1 MRIPTK
7 DGDVVVQLR
16 ETKGTTCFL
25 ASHGEAK
32 MVIDGL
38 NIYEQEYGKKFVANE
53 YEHQDLINERIE
65 DLANAAIRRNF
76 DVRLK
81 F

>member
-1 MRIPTK
+1 
-7 DGDVVVQLR
+7 
-16 ETKGTTCFL
+16 
-25 ASHGEAK
+25 

-81 F
+81 FQENGNLSKKLISRDLHL